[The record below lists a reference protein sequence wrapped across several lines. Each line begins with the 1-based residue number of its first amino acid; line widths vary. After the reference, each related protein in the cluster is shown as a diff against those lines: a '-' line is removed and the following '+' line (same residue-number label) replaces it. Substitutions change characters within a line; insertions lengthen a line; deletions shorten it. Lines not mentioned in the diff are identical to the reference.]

1 MNTIVY
7 KVVFNGINEIKEKT
21 LNLSFKGVIFDP
33 SIKIPSHFFSELKK
47 LSELNQNIL
56 IFKNIDEVIKLG
68 EDISLD
74 AVYYYNVLLFQ
85 FKNQKEGFLIGN
97 TKKKGDILLG
107 TWPFNKIYEDSKNVI
122 LDKLNNLLSKHN
134 EYDKICLIN

>member
-7 KVVFNGINEIKEKT
+7 KVIFNGIKEIKEKT
-21 LNLSFKGVIFDP
+21 FNLSFKGVILDSSF
-33 SIKIPSHFFSELKK
+33 KIPSDFFSELKK
-47 LSELNQNIL
+47 LSDLNQNIL

-68 EDISLD
+68 GDISLD

-85 FKNQKEGFLIGN
+85 LKNQKEGFLIGN

-122 LDKLNNLLSKHN
+122 SERLNNLLSKHD